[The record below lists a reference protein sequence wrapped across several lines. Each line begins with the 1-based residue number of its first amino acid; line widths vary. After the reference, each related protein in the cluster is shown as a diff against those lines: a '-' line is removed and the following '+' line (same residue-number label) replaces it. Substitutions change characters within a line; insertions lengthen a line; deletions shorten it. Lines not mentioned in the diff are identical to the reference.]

1 MEAAVRRLRLHRVG
15 KHTHLRAEHF
25 KQWQWKAYP
34 GGQSKTPLRR
44 ERWVCLVDL
53 VHHMWCT
60 GGDPPGFG
68 MDNTDPDSKGYH
80 QHQRHLPVRDPVEGG
95 VGADRHS
102 PLRNP
107 SDARCPPWVQ
117 VRKRYRE
124 GYNGAKD
131 FPGARQYIP

>member
-53 VHHMWCT
+53 VHRMWCT
-60 GGDPPGFG
+60 GVIPQDLGWTILILIPKVTT
-68 MDNTDPDSKGYH
+68 NTRGIFLLETLWK
-80 QHQRHLPVRDPVEGG
+80 VV
-95 VGADRHS
+95 
-102 PLRNP
+102 
-107 SDARCPPWVQ
+107 
-117 VRKRYRE
+117 
-124 GYNGAKD
+124 
-131 FPGARQYIP
+131 